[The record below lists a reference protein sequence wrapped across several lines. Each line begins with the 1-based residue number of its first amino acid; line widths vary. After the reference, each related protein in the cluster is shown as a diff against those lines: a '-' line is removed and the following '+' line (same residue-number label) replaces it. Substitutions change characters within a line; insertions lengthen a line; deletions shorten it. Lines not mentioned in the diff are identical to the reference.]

1 MKGVSLNIKIKCLR
15 ESFTGQNHSQ
25 FKRFT
30 EKSLKITKK
39 FASSIVLQGI
49 RFFMLFE
56 TNFVFVICSYVIWY
70 VMQVN
75 TDFNSFRTKEN
86 LTTKRRRSF
95 AFAFECRR
103 SSQRTNN

>member
-15 ESFTGQNHSQ
+15 ESFTDQNHSQ

-49 RFFMLFE
+49 CFF
-56 TNFVFVICSYVIWY
+56 YVI
-70 VMQVN
+70 
-75 TDFNSFRTKEN
+75 
-86 LTTKRRRSF
+86 
-95 AFAFECRR
+95 
-103 SSQRTNN
+103 